1 MPTLFTPVNIGIDN
15 REVITELSNK
25 LEGTFTRKEVTKVV
39 DTLLKIITESISKG
53 EAINLTGFGKFA
65 IKEQP
70 PRRYYNIHTDQIE
83 YSTTKKV
90 VVFTPNKVL
99 YNQLLKN

>member
-1 MPTLFTPVNIGIDN
+1 MGN

-70 PRRYYNIHTDQIE
+70 PPRDEIILEIDR
-83 YSTTKKV
+83 
-90 VVFTPNKVL
+90 
-99 YNQLLKN
+99 